1 MVNIIPIALA
11 ETQTGII
18 TSIDRILPGG
28 ISNIFNLG
36 LGIGA
41 IIALGTVTY
50 AGIIYST
57 SGDNSSKQK
66 DAKAWIVA
74 AAKGLALIAGGVIL
88 LNIVNPNIVDVN
100 EPTIEKTTI
109 LPAPGY
115 LNISGEGAG
124 TAVHEGGGGG
134 SSRSF

>member
-1 MVNIIPIALA
+1 MHIIPVALAA

-18 TSIDRILPGG
+18 SAIDRILPGG

-36 LGIGA
+36 LGLGA

-88 LNIVNPNIVDVN
+88 LNIINPNIVDVN
-100 EPTIEKTTI
+100 ESTIGTNPI
-109 LPAPGY
+109 LPPPGY
-115 LNISGEGAG
+115 PDVS
-124 TAVHEGGGGG
+124 GGGGG
-134 SSRSF
+134 GQPF